1 MDMRNSVKKIRYN
14 SPVILTF
21 TIICFIA
28 MVLGSLTDS
37 RITNKLFVNY
47 RSSFLDPMMYVRM
60 FTHIIGHASWDHFF
74 GNFMIILILGPI
86 VEEKYGSKKLLIM
99 ILITAFIT
107 GLLNVI
113 FFKSGLLGAS
123 GIAFMLILISSFVNV
138 RSGDIPLTFIIVL
151 IFFLGKEVFNGIVSK
166 DSISQFAHI
175 VGGMCGSI
183 YGFKSLK

>member
-1 MDMRNSVKKIRYN
+1 MDIRSSVKKIRYN

-21 TIICFIA
+21 TVICFVA

-37 RITNKLFVNY
+37 WTTNKLFVNY
-47 RSSFLDPMMYVRM
+47 RSSFLDPMMYIRM
-60 FTHIIGHASWDHFF
+60 FTHIIGHASWEHFF
-74 GNFMIILILGPI
+74 SNFMLILILGPI

-123 GIAFMLILISSFVNV
+123 GIAFMLIIISSFVNV

-151 IFFLGKEVFNGIVSK
+151 IFFLGKEVLNGIVSK

-175 VGGMCGSI
+175 IGGMCGSI
-183 YGFKSLK
+183 YGFRSLK